1 MSTILIQ
8 ISDKEL
14 TRIIEN
20 AMLQGAKIAIAEISK
35 EKSDKIS
42 EAEATKEFGYNKR
55 KLATLRASESIT
67 YFADQKPFSYSRRS
81 LEEYVNST
89 KVAAK
94 T

>member
-1 MSTILIQ
+1 MSQVLVQ
-8 ISDKEL
+8 ITDKEL

-20 AMLQGAKIAIAEISK
+20 AMLQGAKIAKAEISK

-42 EAEATKEFGYNKR
+42 EAEATREFGYNKR

-67 YFADQKPFSYSRRS
+67 YFADQKPYSYSRKS
-81 LEEYVNST
+81 LIEYVNST

-94 T
+94 S